1 MWLSPAILESNHLGI
16 HPGCFSICNKL
27 TRVFSCTTFGH
38 FENSFPK
45 KNRGLILPHQL
56 SEHIKKGVKS
66 QDVAIYPHTV
76 VFGLA
81 SYEVIAVIDCNICN
95 TSCFLEELLEKS
107 CCLPAQVT
115 RNPSFVG
122 TFFSF
127 NNQNIVYHHQL
138 PRPFFQPF
146 QTKTQHHSQKIGS
159 ASHPGPSLPSRGSL
173 NRLGSLNGQR
183 RLTPL
188 VRKVRFTREAE
199 AVGLK
204 GSTIMSLCRT
214 FTVPTVPTVDV
225 REVLG
230 QFRVVGWLVGWLV
243 GGDCFFF

>member
-95 TSCFLEELLEKS
+95 TSCFLEELLEKR

-127 NNQNIVYHHQL
+127 DNKTSFITTSYLGLCSAFPN
-138 PRPFFQPF
+138 
-146 QTKTQHHSQKIGS
+146 KTQHHSQKYIGS
-159 ASHPGPSLPSRGSL
+159 IPSRSVTPRSRVPFT
-173 NRLGSLNGQR
+173 RLGSLNGQR
-183 RLTPL
+183 RLTPSSSD
-188 VRKVRFTREAE
+188 RC
-199 AVGLK
+199 GLRVK
-204 GSTIMSLCRT
+204 LKRLALKAPPSCHLAGPLRSQRSQR
-214 FTVPTVPTVDV
+214 
-225 REVLG
+225 LG
-230 QFRVVGWLVGWLV
+230 RRVKFSSIPVVGWLVGGVRGKW
-243 GGDCFFF
+243 

>member
-95 TSCFLEELLEKS
+95 TSCFLEELLEKR

-122 TFFSF
+122 TFFFLQQQS
-127 NNQNIVYHHQL
+127 IVYHHQL
-138 PRPFFQPF
+138 PRPLFSLSKQKHNIIPN
-146 QTKTQHHSQKIGS
+146 KIGS
-159 ASHPGPSLPSRGSL
+159 IPSRSV
-173 NRLGSLNGQR
+173 
-183 RLTPL
+183 TP
-188 VRKVRFTREAE
+188 RPGF
-199 AVGLK
+199 
-204 GSTIMSLCRT
+204 
-214 FTVPTVPTVDV
+214 P
-225 REVLG
+225 
-230 QFRVVGWLVGWLV
+230 
-243 GGDCFFF
+243 